1 MASQPANPILTF
13 TAAKRCVNEGLI
25 VHGRAQKY
33 TERTCKSAVKELAL
47 SASNRFVSR
56 YSSLLSFVF
65 TAILG
70 GAARSAD
77 CSPRAS
83 AVVTRLYTPRLRR
96 QIAAR
101 RDVQSLCPER
111 DVPAVDFETMYRPMP
126 GDRIR
131 VTHRTIAARDW
142 ISDRFRPQFR
152 RSIPSDAGLRRKWC
166 SGHWSGGVNH

>member
-1 MASQPANPILTF
+1 MAGRRNTL
-13 TAAKRCVNEGLI
+13 NELAG
-25 VHGRAQKY
+25 
-33 TERTCKSAVKELAL
+33 SAVKELAL

-56 YSSLLSFVF
+56 YSSLLSFVL

-70 GAARSAD
+70 GAARAAD

-83 AVVTRLYTPRLRR
+83 AVVTRLYTPRLRKHM
-96 QIAAR
+96 AAR

-111 DVPAVDFETMYRPMP
+111 DVPAVDVETMYRPMP

-142 ISDRFRPQFR
+142 ISHRFRPQFR
-152 RSIPSDAGLRRKWC
+152 RSIPSGAGRKWC
-166 SGHWSGGVNH
+166 SGHWSGGINH